1 MGTGQTL
8 LTIAAIMLLGTVIL
22 STDRSINDTGQ
33 VLLNSNIGL
42 EEVSLATSTIE
53 EAEGKAF
60 DENTDTN
67 NVTQLS
73 QLTPANMLGQENGDP
88 NDFNDFDDYNGLSHN
103 GLLRIDTVSVDSVV
117 MGIYYD
123 STRVYYVDPAS
134 GLDNP
139 VDRRTW
145 YKRLDVWIWNRDV
158 PDTVKMHTVF
168 SYWYF

>member
-22 STDRSINDTGQ
+22 STDRNINDTGQ
-33 VLLNSNIGL
+33 VLLNSNVGL

-60 DENTDTN
+60 DENTDTTD
-67 NVTQLS
+67 VTQLS
-73 QLTPANMLGQENGDP
+73 QLTPANKLGQEYGDP
-88 NDFNDFDDYNGLSHN
+88 NDLDDFDDYNGLYGN
-103 GLLRIDTVSVDSVV
+103 GRLVIDTIKVDSVV
-117 MGIYYD
+117 TGVYYD
-123 STRVYYVDPAS
+123 STHVCYVDPAS

-139 VDRRTW
+139 VYTQTW
-145 YKRLDVWIWNRDV
+145 YKRLDVWVWNKDI

>member
-22 STDRSINDTGQ
+22 STDRSINETGQ
-33 VLLNSNIGL
+33 VLLNSNVGL

-60 DENTDTN
+60 DENTDTS

-73 QLTPANMLGQENGDP
+73 QLTPADQLGQEYGDST
-88 NDFNDFDDYNGLSHN
+88 DLNDFDDYNGLHGN
-103 GLLRIDTVSVDSVV
+103 GRLVIDTVKVDSVV
-117 MGIYYD
+117 TGIYYD
-123 STRVYYVDPAS
+123 STHVCYVSPS
-134 GLDNP
+134 TGLDQAVNSP
-139 VDRRTW
+139 TW
-145 YKRLDVWIWNRDV
+145 YKRLDVYIWNRDI